1 MATAKHQFPEHLQAA
16 SDEVI
21 AEFNAGVPEPKS
33 FKKITEWLEGDG
45 WDALIADLG
54 DQMAINLTGLG
65 YDRFDDSELRAYCDI
80 PDEQVVSDA
89 DRIRWGREQI
99 DSVLNNYDDV
109 LLPSV
114 HAYQLTSSD
123 GQSAWVGCLVEIH
136 GQLGPA
142 CYWQGLWPSRE
153 AFWHALGSEYGYWVT
168 PLMGDVTD
176 EAILSHWQKPKPA
189 KKRRVRKPRN

>member
-1 MATAKHQFPEHLQAA
+1 MATANNQLPLYLQIACDEAIEAFKSGNAEPE
-16 SDEVI
+16 
-21 AEFNAGVPEPKS
+21 S
-33 FKKITEWLEGDG
+33 FKQVTDWLEGDG

-99 DSVLNNYDDV
+99 ESVLNNYDDA

-142 CYWQGLWPSRE
+142 CYWQGLWTSRE
-153 AFWHALGSEYGYWVT
+153 VFWHALGSEYGYWVT